1 MWTRCGPYNIQHGLN
16 SAVRKKAPPP
26 PDTLFLFEWKNTP
39 TNLVWTKHFTATYWK
54 IVKINIQIHKDDVN
68 GIPLG

>member
-1 MWTRCGPYNIQHGLN
+1 ME
-16 SAVRKKAPPP
+16 
-26 PDTLFLFEWKNTP
+26 DTP

-68 GIPLG
+68 GIPSGKKCITLHNVGWSQSHLQMGQCKSYLRSYLTGS